1 MSACRASSSGIG
13 IIFGSPD
20 SSPGD
25 FRQADNRHSATTNNQ
40 AVPAPGKIP
49 GIWPQSD
56 STSRKC
62 CVAIK
67 ADLLAT
73 SWHREKLDKLGDPQA
88 EIDSCIDFA
97 ARAARAARAAQVDRV
112 APRSVSEQAG
122 NIRGRTTGL
131 TFENWIGE
139 AGAQAIC
146 DATRVPTPTQHNRR
160 GDNAPIKQGAR
171 PADWKS
177 AKPVA
182 EGYGRDLDEETR
194 QGLLSTT
201 SCR

>member
-13 IIFGSPD
+13 SIFGSPD
-20 SSPGD
+20 SFPGD

-56 STSRKC
+56 STSRKRC
-62 CVAIK
+62 AAIK

-73 SWHREKLDKLGDPQA
+73 SWHREKLDKPGGSQA
-88 EIDSCIDFA
+88 EIDSCIDF
-97 ARAARAARAAQVDRV
+97 AARAAQVDRV

-146 DATRVPTPTQHNRR
+146 DATRVPTPTQHNRL
-160 GDNAPIKQGAR
+160 GDNAPIERGAM
-171 PADWKS
+171 PADWKP

-182 EGYGRDLDEETR
+182 EGYGRDLD
-194 QGLLSTT
+194 
-201 SCR
+201 